1 MNRGDLAD
9 LNAFV
14 AIADHLNFRAASTQ
28 LGVTASALSHT
39 MRQLEERLADVAT
52 NCGGLTESR
61 PYFCPWPEADMRP
74 DQHWSRKMLGRSEQT
89 TAPFCI
95 SPGLFCGG
103 HVWRELLGNMHGTCG
118 ILPVRPQH
126 ALERLVDVT
135 TLVSAQAIDR
145 RGGLVPCD
153 RL

>member
-1 MNRGDLAD
+1 MVPAGRGPPSCPPDLGVTCPANQARRSQSDILTTGRKENALCIALASEWNSAMNRGDLAD

-74 DQHWSRKMLGRSEQT
+74 DHIGAGR
-89 TAPFCI
+89 
-95 SPGLFCGG
+95 
-103 HVWRELLGNMHGTCG
+103 
-118 ILPVRPQH
+118 
-126 ALERLVDVT
+126 
-135 TLVSAQAIDR
+135 
-145 RGGLVPCD
+145 
-153 RL
+153 